1 MSRKPTKKPRPS
13 GLSRSRKAGESA
25 KPRQKKSDSAPPRQ
39 QQHFRLL
46 LESAGAVII
55 GLSRDY
61 RILEWNREAERFFGW
76 RRDEVLGKDYIETCL
91 PEADRGKVL
100 TELGKVLLG
109 KESLGFEKKIKTRGG
124 EERTL
129 SWSATRCLDFK
140 REAIGILA
148 IGQDITPRKTY
159 QTLVEESQAHLAGII
174 RSAMDAIITVD
185 DEQHITIFNGAAE
198 LMFRCSAAE
207 AIGQPLDRFIP
218 ERFRPAHREHIQVF
232 GKTSLSSRSMGKLG
246 TIFGMRAD
254 GQEFPIEA
262 SISQV
267 DVKGKK
273 SFTVI
278 LRDISERLEAEER
291 ATSFGRILEESRN
304 EIYVFDEK
312 TLRFLLVNRGARE
325 NLGYSMEELRNMTPL
340 DFKPEFTPDTF
351 ADLLRPLRTGEQPK
365 VQFETVHLRKDKSVY
380 PVNVH
385 LQLSTWAFGKA
396 FVAIILDITR
406 RKQTE
411 EELRQVERLAEMGT
425 LASGMAHEIGTPMNV
440 ILGRAEYIL
449 GKTQE
454 DGTRK
459 GLQTIVAQVE
469 RITKI
474 MNQLLAFARRRRGEP
489 QPVDLRRSIED
500 SLEVL
505 HERLARHRIQ
515 VEKTFDA
522 LATTVLV
529 DPDHMTQVC
538 LNLFINAIHAMS
550 QGGTLRIGLG
560 CTKDSVRMTVAD
572 TGHGIPKE
580 DLKKIF
586 TPFFTTKEVGKGT
599 GLGLTVVHGIIQ
611 EHGGSI
617 VVDSEPGQGTT
628 FAIMLPVPSS

>member
-1 MSRKPTKKPRPS
+1 
-13 GLSRSRKAGESA
+13 
-25 KPRQKKSDSAPPRQ
+25 
-39 QQHFRLL
+39 
-46 LESAGAVII
+46 
-55 GLSRDY
+55 
-61 RILEWNREAERFFGW
+61 
-76 RRDEVLGKDYIETCL
+76 
-91 PEADRGKVL
+91 
-100 TELGKVLLG
+100 
-109 KESLGFEKKIKTRGG
+109 
-124 EERTL
+124 
-129 SWSATRCLDFK
+129 
-140 REAIGILA
+140 
-148 IGQDITPRKTY
+148 
-159 QTLVEESQAHLAGII
+159 
-174 RSAMDAIITVD
+174 
-185 DEQHITIFNGAAE
+185 
-198 LMFRCSAAE
+198 
-207 AIGQPLDRFIP
+207 
-218 ERFRPAHREHIQVF
+218 
-232 GKTSLSSRSMGKLG
+232 
-246 TIFGMRAD
+246 
-254 GQEFPIEA
+254 
-262 SISQV
+262 
-267 DVKGKK
+267 
-273 SFTVI
+273 
-278 LRDISERLEAEER
+278 
-291 ATSFGRILEESRN
+291 
-304 EIYVFDEK
+304 
-312 TLRFLLVNRGARE
+312 
-325 NLGYSMEELRNMTPL
+325 MEELRNMTPL

-560 CTKDSVRMTVAD
+560 CTKDSVRMTVTD

-617 VVDSEPGQGTT
+617 VVESEPGKGTT